1 MYPKIIGRASLK
13 ITPSCF
19 AEFLKLRSL
28 APLSLLDLSTC
39 VGCRY
44 ELILFYLRSFSRMS
58 ISPITLHP
66 KDQSLMT
73 TQINATADFPTMTA
87 LLIKPDIHY
96 QALANRHRPSPS
108 HNE

>member
-1 MYPKIIGRASLK
+1 
-13 ITPSCF
+13 
-19 AEFLKLRSL
+19 
-28 APLSLLDLSTC
+28 
-39 VGCRY
+39 
-44 ELILFYLRSFSRMS
+44 
-58 ISPITLHP
+58 
-66 KDQSLMT
+66 MT

>member
-39 VGCRY
+39 VGCGY

-58 ISPITLHP
+58 MSPVALHP
-66 KDQSLMT
+66 KVQSL
-73 TQINATADFPTMTA
+73 ITA
-87 LLIKPDIHY
+87 
-96 QALANRHRPSPS
+96 
-108 HNE
+108 